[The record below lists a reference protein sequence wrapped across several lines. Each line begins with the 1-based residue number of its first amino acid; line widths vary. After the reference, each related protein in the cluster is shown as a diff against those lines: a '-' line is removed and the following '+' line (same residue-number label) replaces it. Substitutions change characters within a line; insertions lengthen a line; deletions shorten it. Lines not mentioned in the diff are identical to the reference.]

1 MTAATVA
8 PVSFAARRGR
18 REIALALVVV
28 LGLGLVVTLSRWLD
42 ARRPAFEERYE
53 DASLYLPADLARRA
67 SLAFNGLAADWY
79 WLRSLQYIGKKVQ
92 DQIAAAKVGGRAAG
106 LDRMDA
112 VNPLVLSQLL
122 DMTTTLDPDFT
133 AVYEY
138 AAVVLPAVDAEAAV
152 RLLEKGIRVH
162 PESWYLHQ
170 QLAYIHWQRGDFPA
184 AAEAFRRGARFTTAK
199 WMDHMAERMEA
210 KGGDRATA
218 REMYARMYDQ
228 ASDDQV
234 RQWAIG
240 RLMQLRWFDD
250 RDVLRPLLET
260 FRAREG
266 RCPAAWSELLPAL
279 RGARLSVDRQGV
291 PVDPSGAGYV
301 LVSRAGGCDVGLG
314 PESLVPRD
322 ERERPL

>member
-1 MTAATVA
+1 MTSAATVGPRSA
-8 PVSFAARRGR
+8 SRRGR
-18 REIALALVVV
+18 REVALVLVVV
-28 LGLGLVVTLSRWLD
+28 LGFGLVVSLSRWLD
-42 ARRPAFEERYE
+42 ARRPAFEARYE
-53 DASLYLPADLARRA
+53 DESLYLPAGLARRA
-67 SLAFNGLAADWY
+67 GLAFNGLAADWY
-79 WLRSLQYIGKKVQ
+79 WLRSLQYIGKKIE
-92 DQIAAAKVGGRAAG
+92 DQTAAATAGGRPAE

-152 RLLEKGIRVH
+152 RLLEKGIRAH

-184 AAEAFRRGARFTTAK
+184 AAEAFRRGASLTTAK
-199 WMDHMAERMEA
+199 WMSQMAERMEA
-210 KGGDRATA
+210 KGGDRTTA
-218 REMYARMYDQ
+218 RQMYARMYDQ

-250 RDVLRPLLET
+250 RDVLRPVLEA
-260 FRAREG
+260 FRERES
-266 RCPAAWSELLPAL
+266 RCPAAWPEVLPAL
-279 RGARLSVDRQGV
+279 RGARLSVDPHGV
-291 PVDPSGAGYV
+291 PVDPSGVAYV
-301 LVSRAGGCDVGLG
+301 IVSRAGGCDVGLG
-314 PESLVPRD
+314 PQSLVPRA

>member
-1 MTAATVA
+1 MTPAAVA
-8 PVSFAARRGR
+8 AAPMGARRGR
-18 REIALALVVV
+18 RELALALVVV
-28 LGLGLVVTLSRWLD
+28 LGLGLVVPLSRWLD

-53 DASLYLPADLARRA
+53 DESLYLPADLARRA

-92 DQIAAAKVGGRAAG
+92 DQIAAAKAGGRPAE

-112 VNPLVLSQLL
+112 VNPLLLSQLL

-152 RLLEKGIRVH
+152 RLLEKGIRAH

-184 AAEAFRRGARFTTAK
+184 AAAAFRRGASLTTAK
-199 WMDHMAERMEA
+199 WMNHMADRMEA
-210 KGGDRATA
+210 TGGDRATA

-250 RDVLRPLLET
+250 RDVLRPVLET
-260 FRAREG
+260 FRARES
-266 RCPAAWSELLPAL
+266 RCPAGWRELLPAL
-279 RGARLSVDRQGV
+279 RGARLSVDPQGV
-291 PVDPSGAGYV
+291 PVDPSGAAYV
-301 LVSRAGGCDVGLG
+301 LVSRDGACDVGLG